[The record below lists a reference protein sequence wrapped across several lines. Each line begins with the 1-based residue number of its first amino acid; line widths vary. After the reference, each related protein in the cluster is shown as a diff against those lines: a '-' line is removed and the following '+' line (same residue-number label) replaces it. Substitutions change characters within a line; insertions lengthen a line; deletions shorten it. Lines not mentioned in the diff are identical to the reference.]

1 MMLYI
6 KINQLLNHV
15 IKRFG
20 FNENNG
26 IYIVL
31 KLNKKMKRTITL
43 HDINKEWNE
52 EFIFEYTNPKKYDH
66 ITIEYYQETTYLKTF
81 MFGEKIRVNL
91 GPIAR
96 LNTEYLKIKMGILYF
111 EELNSIKQKD
121 ITIDNRDNLIKHKNS
136 VIEHLSK
143 KNKIYENTIS
153 NMTNIIE
160 DYKTRE
166 KNKNKNEKE
175 KENYKENSIHLKTTD
190 IKYNINSIINKL
202 NSVYNKI

>member
-1 MMLYI
+1 
-6 KINQLLNHV
+6 
-15 IKRFG
+15 
-20 FNENNG
+20 
-26 IYIVL
+26 
-31 KLNKKMKRTITL
+31 
-43 HDINKEWNE
+43 
-52 EFIFEYTNPKKYDH
+52 
-66 ITIEYYQETTYLKTF
+66 

-160 DYKTRE
+160 DYKNRE

-175 KENYKENSIHLKTTD
+175 NENYKENSNYSKTMD

>member
-1 MMLYI
+1 MLYI
-6 KINQLLNHV
+6 KINQLLNHA
-15 IKRFG
+15 IKRYG
-20 FNENNG
+20 FNEKNG

-31 KLNKKMKRTITL
+31 KLNKRMKRTMTL
-43 HDINKEWNE
+43 YDINKEWNE
-52 EFIFEYTNPKKYDH
+52 EFIFEYTNPKKYDN

-81 MFGEKIRVNL
+81 MFSEEIRLNL

-153 NMTNIIE
+153 NMTTIIE

-166 KNKNKNEKE
+166 KNENKNEKE
-175 KENYKENSIHLKTTD
+175 KENYKENSNHSKTMD